1 MRHSIPTWL
10 EVQADSDFSIHNLP
24 FGVFST
30 QPNPTPRIGVAIGE
44 YILDMH
50 FLVSEGAL
58 DGLSFEIETL
68 QEPVLNSFMALGN
81 EAVRE
86 LRARLQL
93 LLSQASTEREPIE
106 EEGLILQSDATMHFP
121 FMIGDY
127 TDFYSSLE
135 HAQNAGKLF
144 RDPDKALFPNWRHLP
159 VGYHGRASSI
169 QLSGV
174 NFHRP
179 CGQIIDKERSTSE
192 NLIPKFSPTRA
203 LDFELEMATV
213 IGKPSELGQ
222 RITAQNAEEHIFG
235 FVLFNDWSARDIQ
248 RWEYQPLGPFLGKN
262 FFSSISP
269 WVVTFEALKHFR
281 VKSHAQEPEVLDY
294 LKTEGNRNFDIQLSV
309 EIQAENS
316 LPTVVTQT
324 NFKHMYWNVAQQ
336 IAHHTINGCNLNTG
350 DLLASGTIS
359 GSEPG
364 SYGCLLEI
372 TENGRK
378 SLTLSN
384 NQERVFLQDYDSVI
398 IKGWAEKDDIR
409 VGFGS
414 LFNKVLPA
422 IISSRQ

>member
-1 MRHSIPTWL
+1 MMQTIPTWL
-10 EVQADSDFSIHNLP
+10 DIPADSDFSIHNLP

-30 QPNPTPRIGVAIGE
+30 QNTPFPRIGVAIGE
-44 YILDMH
+44 YILDLH

-86 LRARLQL
+86 LRGRLQF
-93 LLSQASTEREPIE
+93 LLSQATTEREAIE
-106 EEGLILQSDATMHFP
+106 EEGLTLQVDATMHFP
-121 FMIGDY
+121 FLIGDY

-144 RDPDKALFPNWRHLP
+144 RDPAKALFPNWRHLP

-169 QLSGV
+169 QLSGID
-174 NFHRP
+174 FYRP
-179 CGQIIDKERSTSE
+179 CGQIIDKELSTPD
-192 NLIPKFSPTRA
+192 NPIPKFSPTQA
-203 LDFELEMATV
+203 LDFELEMATI
-213 IGKPSELGQ
+213 IGKPSELGE
-222 RITAQNAEEHIFG
+222 RITAKNAEEHIFG

-262 FFSSISP
+262 FFSAISP
-269 WVVTFEALKHFR
+269 WVVTLEALQYFR
-281 VKSHAQEPEVLDY
+281 VESPAQDPEVLDY
-294 LKTEGNRNFDIQLSV
+294 LKTSGERNFDIHLSV
-309 EIQAENS
+309 EIKPEDA

-336 IAHHTINGCNLNTG
+336 IAHHTVNGCNLNTG

-359 GSEPG
+359 GPELG

-372 TENGRK
+372 TENGK
-378 SLTLSN
+378 KALTLTNGDS
-384 NQERVFLQDYDSVI
+384 RIFLQDYDSVVM
-398 IKGWAEKDDIR
+398 KGWAEKNGIR
-409 VGFGS
+409 VGFGN
-414 LFNKVLPA
+414 LHNKVLPA
-422 IISSRQ
+422 K

>member
-1 MRHSIPTWL
+1 MMQTIPTWL
-10 EVQADSDFSIHNLP
+10 DIPADSDFSIHNLP

-30 QPNPTPRIGVAIGE
+30 ENKPFPRIGVAIGE
-44 YILDMH
+44 YILDLH

-58 DGLSFEIETL
+58 DGLGFDLEIL

-86 LRARLQL
+86 LRGRLQF
-93 LLSQASTEREPIE
+93 LLSQATTEREAIE
-106 EEGLILQSDATMHFP
+106 EEGLTLQVDATMHFP
-121 FMIGDY
+121 FLIGDY

-174 NFHRP
+174 DFYRP
-179 CGQIIDKERSTSE
+179 CGQIIDKELSTPD
-192 NLIPKFSPTRA
+192 NPIPKFSPTQA
-203 LDFELEMATV
+203 LDFELEMATI
-213 IGKPSELGQ
+213 IGKPSELGE
-222 RITAQNAEEHIFG
+222 RITTEKAEEHIFG

-262 FFSSISP
+262 FFSAISP
-269 WVVTFEALKHFR
+269 WVVTFEALQYFR
-281 VKSHAQEPEVLDY
+281 VESPVQDPKVLDY
-294 LKTEGNRNFDIQLSV
+294 LKTSGERNFDIHLSV
-309 EIQAENS
+309 EIQPEDAE
-316 LPTVVTQT
+316 PTVVTQT

-336 IAHHTINGCNLNTG
+336 IAHHTVNGCNLNTG

-359 GSEPG
+359 GSELG

-372 TENGRK
+372 TENGKKALR
-378 SLTLSN
+378 LAN
-384 NQERVFLQDYDSVI
+384 GDNRVFLQDFDSVVM
-398 IKGWAEKDDIR
+398 KGWAEKNGIR
-409 VGFGS
+409 VGFGN
-414 LFNKVLPA
+414 LHNKILPA
-422 IISSRQ
+422 K